1 MALNLDNIIEA
12 SERLD
17 AQAMAQS
24 QQARQRSAAASR
36 QAPRQPMMM
45 EEERPYNFKDE
56 IDRLTAD
63 AHAGNIPQ
71 ENLDSSHLPQNII
84 ESFKENP
91 CMFDP
96 TLLASMSDPNVTKM
110 QERLANKGVGR
121 KNGSSAFE
129 RMKSLNERVEAI
141 DNNGTSISKTTSQPL
156 NETTNRPGI
165 APLPSFDYPTL
176 RALMRDAVKEVM
188 SEELGRIKAELLTEN
203 HQAASNSNNLS
214 IMSLKDKFYFV
225 DNLDNVYECVMKYRG
240 KNQKKQK

>member
-17 AQAMAQS
+17 AQMMAQS
-24 QQARQRSAAASR
+24 KQARQHPAAASR
-36 QAPRQPMMM
+36 QAPRQPMTV
-45 EEERPYNFKDE
+45 EERTYNPKDE

-63 AHAGNIPQ
+63 AHVGNIPQ

-96 TLLASMSDPNVTKM
+96 TLLASMSDSNVTKM
-110 QERLANKGVGR
+110 QERLASKGVGR

-129 RMKSLNERVEAI
+129 KMKSLNERVEAI
-141 DNNGTSISKTTSQPL
+141 DNNGVSTNKTASQQL
-156 NETTNRPGI
+156 NENAIRPGM
-165 APLPSFDYPTL
+165 ASAPSFDYPTL

-203 HQAASNSNNLS
+203 RQAGTNPNNLS

-225 DNLDNVYECVMKYRG
+225 DNQDNVYECVMKYRG